1 MHEEVKK
8 IWVDAL
14 ESDKYLQ
21 GRDRLTTIGLDNT
34 QKHCCLGVLMCELK
48 DRPELLAALDIDRI
62 EVRPNRAEEWLAYS
76 VRYADGICE
85 TETTVLPFTLAQRLD
100 LPGSN
105 PTVEVPRGDMPYLED
120 DEEAYVGLAH
130 LNDGTGPD
138 HVGAK
143 DFKYIAE
150 RIKASL

>member
-1 MHEEVKK
+1 MHEGVKT

-14 ESDKYLQ
+14 ESDKYQQ
-21 GRDRLTTIGLDNT
+21 GKDRLTTIGIDDT

-48 DRPELLAALDIDRI
+48 DRPELLAELGIDRI

-76 VRYADGICE
+76 VRYTDGICE

-100 LPGSN
+100 LTSSN
-105 PTVEVPRGDMPYLED
+105 PFVEVPREDIPYLEV